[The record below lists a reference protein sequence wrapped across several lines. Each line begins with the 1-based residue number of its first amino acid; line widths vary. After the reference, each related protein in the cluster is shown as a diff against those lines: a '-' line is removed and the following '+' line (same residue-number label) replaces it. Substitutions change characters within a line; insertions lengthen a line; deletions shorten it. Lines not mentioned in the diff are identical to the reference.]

1 MKRATINR
9 LERLEAQHAAPN
21 HGAKLGIIEYADGR
35 TETIYTDKEG
45 ALSTTKSLC
54 ELMGAGG
61 DNPAV
66 RVVEIT
72 QDGENNSLFSVL
84 AQMLNYKN

>member
-1 MKRATINR
+1 MKRATISR
-9 LERLEAQHAAPN
+9 LERLEAQSAAPE
-21 HGAKLGIIEYADGR
+21 HGTRLGIIEYADGR
-35 TETIYTDKEG
+35 SETIYTDKEG

-66 RVVEIT
+66 RIIEIT